1 MLAKL
6 ARPNFSPILE
16 PHKEATR
23 LDSPF
28 RETTLFLLAFKFDSS
43 TKQRE
48 LDLTLQLAFEYFQ
61 ELTEFM

>member
-16 PHKEATR
+16 PHKQATR

-28 RETTLFLLAFKFDSS
+28 RETTLFLLAYKFMKMDGIH
-43 TKQRE
+43 
-48 LDLTLQLAFEYFQ
+48 A
-61 ELTEFM
+61 